1 MNFSSFGNRNFEGLK
16 KVFETSLQVS
26 IRIFLLYVLL

>member
-1 MNFSSFGNRNFEGLK
+1 MRVLVTKTLRVK